1 MSNFAE
7 QLKGLSDHLNK
18 QAYSG
23 RGIALG
29 TTPDGTHGVVVY
41 FITGRSENSRNRVF
55 VREADGTLRTQAFD
69 PAKLTDPSLV
79 IYNAVRYASNEAV
92 VVTNGTQTDDIFD
105 NRQFITFTLSSW
117 DYEPDDL
124 CTPRISGL
132 LAPNGFYILS
142 ILKSSGK
149 LGDPTLRQYFE
160 YPPINGE
167 GRFISTY
174 DGNENAPK
182 AFSGEPLK
190 IAVPDKDEFLSTYF
204 DELWNALNSDNK
216 VALYAAV
223 FPINEGAEWNSNTVL
238 TRIKNRH
245 G

>member
-1 MSNFAE
+1 MAE
-7 QLKGLSDHLNK
+7 LSLANHLRG
-18 QAYSG
+18 QPYPG

-29 TTPDGTHGVVVY
+29 TTPDGAHGVVVY
-41 FITGRSENSRNRVF
+41 FIMGRSENSRNRVF
-55 VREADGTLRTQAFD
+55 VHEANGTLRTQAFD
-69 PAKLTDPSLV
+69 TAKLSDPSLV
-79 IYNAVRYASNEAV
+79 IYNAVRYESGEAV

-105 NRQFITFTLSSW
+105 NKQFLTYTLSSW
-117 DYEPDDL
+117 DYEPDEL

-160 YPPINGE
+160 YPPLNGE

-174 DGNENAPK
+174 NGGEAAPK
-182 AFSGEPLK
+182 AFGGEPFK
-190 IAVPDKDEFLSTYF
+190 FAVPDKDAVLTTYF
-204 DELWNALNSDNK
+204 DELWNALNADNK
-216 VALYAAV
+216 VALYTAI
-223 FPINEGAEWNSNTVL
+223 FPLSEDALWNSNTVS